1 MTAKELVLEH
11 ARDWTE
17 DQAERA
23 LKAAEGPRSLSQAER
38 VRQHRV
44 AMELAS
50 AARAGQTEV
59 VDAVALIRESRDEL
73 DQRAS

>member
-23 LKAAEGPRSLSQAER
+23 LKAAEGPGSLSQAER

-44 AMELAS
+44 AMELAA

-59 VDAVALIRESRDEL
+59 ADAVALIRESRDEL
-73 DQRAS
+73 EQRAS

>member
-1 MTAKELVLEH
+1 MTSKEQVVVKV
-11 ARDWTE
+11 RDWTE

-23 LKAAEGPRSLSQAER
+23 LKAAEGPLGLSQAER

-44 AMELAS
+44 AMELAA

-59 VDAVALIRESRDEL
+59 VDAAALIRESRDEL
-73 DQRAS
+73 EQRAS